1 MNTQDHISKEYN
13 DELEQL
19 RAKVLNMGGLVEDS
33 FNDATKALLKGK
45 VQLAREASKEDYKI
59 NALEVSIDED
69 CSNMIALR
77 QPAASDLR
85 NIFAVVKIVTDLE
98 RMGDESEK
106 IAKFTAE
113 LSTNSHSMK
122 FYNSLKSLVQNTREM
137 LSAALDCYARLDAE
151 KALEVLE
158 LDNEVDAEF
167 INVNRILTTYLL
179 EDIKNIEDTIKV
191 MWCARSIER
200 VGDHAKNICE
210 YVVYIVKGNDIRH
223 VIDEESRQGRE
234 K

>member
-1 MNTQDHISKEYN
+1 
-13 DELEQL
+13 
-19 RAKVLNMGGLVEDS
+19 
-33 FNDATKALLKGK
+33 
-45 VQLAREASKEDYKI
+45 
-59 NALEVSIDED
+59 
-69 CSNMIALR
+69 
-77 QPAASDLR
+77 
-85 NIFAVVKIVTDLE
+85 
-98 RMGDESEK
+98 
-106 IAKFTAE
+106 
-113 LSTNSHSMK
+113 MK
-122 FYNSLKSLVQNTREM
+122 
-137 LSAALDCYARLDAE
+137 
-151 KALEVLE
+151 
-158 LDNEVDAEF
+158 VDAEF